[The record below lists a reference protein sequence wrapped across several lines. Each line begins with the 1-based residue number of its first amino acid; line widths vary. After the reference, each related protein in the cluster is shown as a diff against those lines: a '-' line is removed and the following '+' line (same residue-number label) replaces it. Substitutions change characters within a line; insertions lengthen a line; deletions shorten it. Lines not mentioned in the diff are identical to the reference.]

1 MKIRSLVLT
10 LNMLCIVPLQLL
22 AAEQNSQTDVLAKR
36 GNGIVYQS
44 AFEAHVNGI
53 PENTRNNAL
62 RDGKRLQEMI
72 NGLLVSAQLAADAR
86 EAGFDT
92 EQVIMNR
99 MKLAAENEL
108 AEAWL
113 KHYVETQ
120 PDGDYEQLAHEYYRL
135 NQDSFLSSPRIDVSH
150 ILISTKERPEEEAKA
165 LADTLSTQIARQPS
179 IFDSL
184 VLEYSDDPSAA
195 TNKGSFKSVKKGDMV
210 KSFEDAAFALQKGEV
225 SPPVKTAYGYHLIRL
240 DAYIAPTQ
248 QSFEEV
254 KSQLISSEREQHRE
268 RIQQNYLNSLMSLNV
283 EMTKEALEEMGRR
296 QTDNNSS
303 GSQDGGPETE

>member
-1 MKIRSLVLT
+1 MRIKPLALT

-22 AAEQNSQTDVLAKR
+22 AVEQDSQTEVLAKR

-44 AFEAHVNGI
+44 AFEAHANGI
-53 PENTRNNAL
+53 PENSRKNAL
-62 RDGKRLQEMI
+62 RDGKRLQEII
-72 NGLLVSAQLAADAR
+72 NGLLISAQLAADAR

-92 EQVIMNR
+92 EQVIINR

-113 KHYVETQ
+113 KRYVEIQ
-120 PDGDYEQLAHEYYRL
+120 PDGDYEQQAHEYYLL
-135 NQDSFLSSPRIDVSH
+135 NQDSFLSSPKIDVSH
-150 ILISTKERPEEEAKA
+150 ILISTKERSDEDAKA
-165 LADTLSTQIARQPS
+165 LADTLSARISKQPS

-184 VLEYSDDPSAA
+184 VLEYSEDPSAS

-225 SPPVKTAYGYHLIRL
+225 SSPVKTAYGYHLIRL